1 MKGDVINE
9 TGAIYASALLYGYEQ
24 KAFLVEE
31 KEEAA
36 RLQSHRNRGSGFH
49 SQHFAINKIN
59 MVPKVDN
66 LLKTVFFFFRKYL

>member
-31 KEEAA
+31 EAAA
-36 RLQSHRNRGSGFH
+36 RLQGHRNRGSI
-49 SQHFAINKIN
+49 SNIL
-59 MVPKVDN
+59 PS
-66 LLKTVFFFFRKYL
+66 

>member
-36 RLQSHRNRGSGFH
+36 RLQGHRNRGSIPNVLP
-49 SQHFAINKIN
+49 S
-59 MVPKVDN
+59 
-66 LLKTVFFFFRKYL
+66 

>member
-36 RLQSHRNRGSGFH
+36 RLQGRMNRGNIPNTLPS
-49 SQHFAINKIN
+49 
-59 MVPKVDN
+59 
-66 LLKTVFFFFRKYL
+66 

>member
-36 RLQSHRNRGSGFH
+36 GFKAVGTGVQFSIFCHHRSRS
-49 SQHFAINKIN
+49 S
-59 MVPKVDN
+59 
-66 LLKTVFFFFRKYL
+66 